1 MKLVTSAQMQKVD
14 RETIDNVGIP
24 GPELMENAGR
34 GIAECII
41 EDLLSTSPGAKLTVL
56 CGKGNNGGDGYVVAR
71 YLHEAGFPVDM
82 LYQGPYEKLSDDARL
97 NFDRVKKL
105 KLSMKEITEPSV
117 LPDSLDSEFI
127 VDAIFGTGFSG
138 SPRGITAEMIEY
150 INIQPQT
157 VIAVDMPSGLN
168 ADTGEAEGSVVE
180 ADYTYTLALP
190 KFGLFVSPGRELA
203 GVVSVVPI
211 GIPDGVVEQFEFT
224 EELITQEMVL
234 DRMPVREPDGHK
246 GTFGK
251 VMVLSGSLGLTGA
264 AALAAESALRT
275 GSGLV
280 KLASPKSVIP
290 ILAQSVIEATSYPL
304 PEVAKKGALA
314 LRALGEARELA
325 REHDAVIIGPGIGR
339 HHETWEL
346 VRRFLSKLEKPSIV
360 DADGLN
366 ALEGHTEVLKL
377 APDEVVITPHPGE
390 FARLS
395 GKSPTKDLQQRIA
408 DAREFADEHDVVVV
422 LKGSPTV
429 IADPEGTV
437 YVNQTGN
444 HGMATGGTG
453 DVLSGMIGSL
463 LGQGLD
469 ALDAAICAVYM
480 HGLAGDLAADDI
492 TPRAMIAGDV
502 IEYLGDV
509 YEELGI

>member
-1 MKLVTSAQMQKVD
+1 MKLVTAAQMQKVD
-14 RETIDNVGIP
+14 RKTIDEVGIP

-34 GIAECII
+34 GIAEGII
-41 EDLLSTSPGAKLTVL
+41 EDLLGASLGAKVTVF

-71 YLHEAGFPVDM
+71 YLHEAGIPVEVY
-82 LYQGPYEKLSDDARL
+82 YQGPYEKLSDDARL
-97 NFDRVKKL
+97 NFDRAAKL
-105 KLSMKEITEPSV
+105 KIAMTEVTEPSV
-117 LPDSLDSEFI
+117 LPDTLDSEFI

-150 INIQPQT
+150 VNTQSQC
-157 VIAVDMPSGLN
+157 VIAVDLPSGLN
-168 ADTGEAEGSVVE
+168 ADTGQAEGSVVE

-203 GVVSVVPI
+203 GVISVVPI
-211 GIPDGVVEQFEFT
+211 GVPDSVVDGFDFT
-224 EELITQEMVL
+224 EELITEDMVL
-234 DRMPVREPDGHK
+234 DRMPVRAPDGHK

-251 VMVLSGSLGLTGA
+251 VLVLSGSLGLTGA
-264 AALAAESALRT
+264 AAMAAESALRT

-280 KLASPKSVIP
+280 KLASPRSVIP
-290 ILAQSVIEATSYPL
+290 ILAGCVVEATGHPL
-304 PEVAKKGALA
+304 PEVANKGVLA

-325 REHDAVIIGPGIGR
+325 KEHDAVIVGPGIGR

-346 VRRFLSKLEKPSIV
+346 VRRFLSKLEKPAIV

-377 APDEVVITPHPGE
+377 APDEIVITPHPGE

-395 GKSPTKDLQQRIA
+395 GKKVSNDVHERIA
-408 DAREFADEHDVVVV
+408 AAREFADEHDVVVV

-429 IADPEGTV
+429 IADTEGIV

-469 ALDAAICAVYM
+469 AVDAAICAVYM
-480 HGLAGDLAADDI
+480 HGLAGDLAADDL
-492 TPRAMIAGDV
+492 TPRAMIAGDL
-502 IEYLGDV
+502 IAYLGEV
-509 YEELGI
+509 FEELGV